1 MTERAIRYTAMNGP
15 ALAALKER
23 LLAPVQA
30 IPTPWSTWN
39 QACKGWGGEVGLALG
54 WHVLIAGKS
63 GGAKTF
69 AALNLAASAIRH
81 GEQVTFHS
89 LEMGWDELAA
99 RVLAIVSG
107 EAAYRLGPG
116 KHFSPERFDAAHE
129 KMDEVRGG
137 LIVNEDPMYR
147 LRDLVAGIE
156 RTHEEFGSRVHLVDY
171 LQLAWTGDAA
181 TMYDRVTEVS
191 HAVRAVAKRLKVTTI
206 GLSQLNRETS
216 KAKADRPSKEGMIGG
231 SSLENDAD
239 QVLLLDHS
247 RRTDLFAPDG
257 RPRGWSGWLNLD
269 KNRHGPSAEIPI
281 RFDPDT
287 FRIRERMPDEIY
299 DEEVR
304 TEGRRTVAE

>member
-1 MTERAIRYTAMNGP
+1 MNGA

-30 IPTPWSTWN
+30 VPTPWPTWN
-39 QACKGWGGEVGLALG
+39 QACKGWGGEVGLARG
-54 WHVLIAGKS
+54 WHVLIAGMS

-69 AALNLAASAIRH
+69 SALNLAAAALRH
-81 GEQVTFHS
+81 GETVTFHS

-107 EAAYRLGPG
+107 EPAYRLGPG

-129 KMDEVRGG
+129 KMDEVRGA
-137 LIVNEDPMYR
+137 LVVNEDPMYR
-147 LRDLVAGIE
+147 LGDLVRGME
-156 RTHEEFGSRVHLVDY
+156 RCVEEHGSRVQIVDY

-191 HAVRAVAKRLKVTTI
+191 HAVRAAAKKLGITTI

-216 KAKADRPSKEGMIGG
+216 KAKGERPSKEGMIGG

-247 RRTDLFAPDG
+247 RRSDVFSPEG
-257 RPRGWSGWLNLD
+257 RPRGWTGWLNLD
-269 KNRHGPSAEIPI
+269 KNRHGPNAEVPI

-287 FRIRERMPDEIY
+287 FRIRERMPDEIF
-299 DEEVR
+299 DGELR
-304 TEGRRTVAE
+304 TDARRTVNE